1 MHRIGRT
8 FCTINVDVE
17 KNNETNSSTCTMTN
31 INFGL
36 FLSVPMAFG
45 YWLRFVRSD
54 SGSFSPSAGMET
66 HLPSISI
73 YVGTFQMLSHMKINY
88 SE

>member
-31 INFGL
+31 INFV
-36 FLSVPMAFG
+36 LSVPMAFG